1 MKISKLLT
9 SIFIGAIALSTL
21 NSYAGGTENA
31 KQYAEDSLITTKV
44 VSKLTADS
52 SITSKDILTN
62 TYKNNV
68 QLCGFAKDST
78 EAQLAVSTAQSVDNV
93 KNVYNDLIPVTS
105 LNPQGQYKD
114 YTDDAAITTKVKS
127 TLIANKR
134 VPMNQIS
141 VVTQQGYVQLCGFV
155 DNNNVKQKAENLAKT
170 VKGVQSVKNSL
181 RVK

>member
-1 MKISKLLT
+1 MKVNKLLT
-9 SIFIGAIALSTL
+9 SIFIGVVALS
-21 NSYAGGTENA
+21 SFDVFARADA

-62 TYKNNV
+62 TYRNNV
-68 QLCGFAKDST
+68 QLCGFAKDSN
-78 EAQLAVSTAQSVDNV
+78 EAQLAVNTAKNVDGV
-93 KNVYNDLIPVTS
+93 KHVYNDLIPVTS
-105 LNPQGQYKD
+105 LNPNGQYKD

-127 TLIANKR
+127 TLIGNKQI
-134 VPMNQIS
+134 PMNQIS
-141 VVTQQGYVQLCGFV
+141 VITQQGYVQLCGFV
-155 DNNNVKQKAENLAKT
+155 DNNQIKQNAQQLASS